1 MNSRFAIFFL
11 VAVVLGEILLLI
23 YSQEKKAG
31 KRRSEH
37 AEIHKLGE
45 PMPKW
50 EAAAAAAK
58 QKMASMELEL
68 QEPGEDSPAQP
79 DPRTL
84 PPIQNAHRALRGT
97 APKGDVLAAMERT
110 LLAQPPE
117 TAIRQILAF
126 LGSGEDFPTGIRF
139 TPEEDRL
146 SGASSLRVAL
156 LDLLGRLCR
165 KTGTREAADA
175 GREIL
180 QTPDSA
186 DEFAVCL
193 RNVAWIEPDSSG
205 YLAERM
211 DALLSHPGWRE
222 NPSGGFEAALDVAA
236 FLGDARR
243 LAPLEDLAQ
252 NPALRIPAETAMERL
267 CERSPIDCLRFL
279 NRKPTLLE
287 SLPKIRAVLFAKA
300 DFSHSEQ
307 RMAVETYLDRADVGP
322 LEKVTLIE
330 ELWRQPAPRPPA
342 LLTRP
347 VEAAEKE
354 VRARRISGVVQE
366 WLESGRFKPL
376 KPNLEALLRRVAP
389 PAGPGGETG
398 QR

>member
-11 VAVVLGEILLLI
+11 VAVVLGEVLLLI
-23 YSQEKKAG
+23 YSQEKKG
-31 KRRSEH
+31 EKRRREH
-37 AEIHKLGE
+37 AEIRKLGE

-50 EAAAAAAK
+50 EAAAAK
-58 QKMASMELEL
+58 QKLATVELDVQAPGDDAS
-68 QEPGEDSPAQP
+68 PQP
-79 DPRTL
+79 DPKNL

-97 APKGDVLAAMERT
+97 TPKGDVLAALERT

-126 LGSGEDFPTGIRF
+126 LRSGEDFPTGIRF

-205 YLAERM
+205 YLADRL
-211 DALLSHPGWRE
+211 DVLLSNHAWSE

-236 FLGDARR
+236 FLGDAKR
-243 LAPLEDLAQ
+243 LAPLEKLAK
-252 NPALRIPAETAMERL
+252 NPALRVPAEAAMERL
-267 CERSPIDCLRFL
+267 CEYSPMDCFRIL
-279 NRKPTLLE
+279 NRKPALLE
-287 SLPKIRAVLFAKA
+287 SLPKTRAVLFAKA

-307 RMAVETYLDRADVGP
+307 REAAETYLDRADVGP
-322 LEKVTLIE
+322 LEKVTFIE
-330 ELWRQPAPRPPA
+330 ELWRQPPPQPPA

-347 VEAAEKE
+347 RETAEKD
-354 VRARRISGVVQE
+354 VRAQRISRLLQE

-376 KPNLEALLRRVAP
+376 KPNLEALQRRLGPPNGSLR
-389 PAGPGGETG
+389 ETD